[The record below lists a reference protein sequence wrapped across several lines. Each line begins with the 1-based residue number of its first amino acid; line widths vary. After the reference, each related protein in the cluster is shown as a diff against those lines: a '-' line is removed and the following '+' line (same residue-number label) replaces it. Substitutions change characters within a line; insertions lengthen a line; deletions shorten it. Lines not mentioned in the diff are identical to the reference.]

1 MKSICAHCG
10 KLIEESSCRAYV
22 NERGAD
28 IEHVHRQCE
37 AAYEAAR
44 DQRAGQVIHAPPSPG
59 ATKSAVLPP
68 ATALPR
74 SSHSPRPVVSSP
86 RIIALTRKP
95 HVGGRQ
101 PKPRRP

>member
-37 AAYEAAR
+37 AAYEAALQ
-44 DQRAGQVIHAPPSPG
+44 DFA
-59 ATKSAVLPP
+59 
-68 ATALPR
+68 
-74 SSHSPRPVVSSP
+74 
-86 RIIALTRKP
+86 
-95 HVGGRQ
+95 GRQ
-101 PKPRRP
+101 RRFGRITAQLQGN